1 MPPRHGIHHGIRHI
15 IRLAVDHAFCHG
27 LGAAAPFAALVG
39 VMALA
44 ALPMP
49 VRADGGTAG
58 SLMSRE
64 AAIQQATLWMP
75 PGARITST
83 SCTELVV
90 DASPRY
96 VCTVQWGPPP
106 Q

>member
-1 MPPRHGIHHGIRHI
+1 
-15 IRLAVDHAFCHG
+15 
-27 LGAAAPFAALVG
+27 
-39 VMALA
+39 MALA

-64 AAIQQATLWMP
+64 AAIQQATLWMA